1 MLRHDVHPRPT
12 FAGLPA
18 PEGHGAAPVRRSAA
32 PRRAWLLRL
41 LLVPF
46 AAVAAAVAGLVFAVL
61 LPVCGIATIAEG
73 IARASLHVVR
83 DAFAHAP
90 RPRARRI

>member
-1 MLRHDVHPRPT
+1 MLRDDIHPRPT

-18 PEGHGAAPVRRSAA
+18 PDGHTAAPARRSAA
-32 PRRAWLLRL
+32 PRRALLLRL

-61 LPVCGIATIAEG
+61 LPICGIATIAEG
-73 IARASLHVVR
+73 IARASLHAVR
-83 DAFAHAP
+83 DAFAHDP
-90 RPRARRI
+90 HPPARRI